1 MNDIETQIATIVQ
14 VMLESKRPVTSS
26 TIEETLKQVISMSQY
41 TSQVSSGQISETEIV
56 RYLEAQ
62 NNVWIGNI
70 TTLDDWSTHKHWL
83 PNAKSDIVWRFWKRY
98 ETYLKAEQ
106 RWPSRILLKFDELTD
121 EVLSR
126 LENPAREGPWDRRG
140 MVVGQVQS
148 GKTSNYIGLI
158 CKAVDAGYRVIIIL
172 AGWNNNDLR
181 SQTQIRIDNG
191 FLGFD
196 TQMTRALKQDTTRI
210 GAGLFSGDTFLASLS
225 FTSSAENGDF
235 RSSTAGQTGNLGNDP
250 AVFVVKK
257 NTSILRN
264 LVNWLQVLPQAIRS
278 TDSDRKVIRELPL
291 LLIDDETDHASI
303 NIRTGAHVDPE
314 LEPSAI
320 NGRIRELL
328 GIFEKSAYV
337 GYTATP
343 FANIFINSESFRT
356 DRFGEDLFPRSFII
370 NLPAPSNYVGPVEVF
385 GLQDD
390 VADLEASEELPI
402 VRIVDDYGDVIPPR
416 HKRDWELPNE
426 LPESMRHAVRTFIL
440 SCAARHARG
449 HISAHKSMLIHVT
462 RWTNWQQRI
471 TELVQ
476 EYVTYL
482 IRQLEF
488 AESGKLSPLEGELR
502 ELWQQDFVDTTEETL
517 TKLGY
522 DEPLIR
528 RHVWDEIRTHLYPAA
543 SRIQVKELNG
553 VSADALEY
561 RDYTDGLTVIAIG
574 GDKLSR
580 GLTLEGLSV
589 SYYLRASKMYDTLM
603 QMGRWF
609 GYKPGYVD
617 LCRLYTSCELVEWYE
632 YITMA
637 SEELRQEFNFMAKAK
652 ATPEDYGLKVR
663 THPDGLKIT
672 GANRLRSGTEMQVTF
687 AGSVCQTYAFHK
699 DKQIISENFNATESF
714 LQELGDESETKGLHY
729 IWKEIPGD
737 RIILSF
743 LKNYTSHPS
752 CRKADT
758 GLLAK
763 YIRNQME
770 KDELTSWT
778 VALLSKSGSGPP
790 VSIAGKNI
798 RPWKRS
804 DTTSNKPG
812 LYTVS
817 KSNILSPSDEYLDFS
832 EEEVKRLQQLTKEA
846 FDNGTIRTRDNK
858 PPTRPSGIIIR
869 TERPAERGLLLL
881 YPLYHTVLKSD
892 ETFADNPVIGFV
904 ISFPASSNASSVSYR
919 VNNIFWNQ
927 EFGDDSD

>member
-14 VMLESKRPVTSS
+14 VMLESKRPVTSP
-26 TIEETLKQVISMSQY
+26 TIKDTLKQVISMPQY

-70 TTLDDWSTHKHWL
+70 TTLDDWSTHRPWL
-83 PNAKSDIVWRFWKRY
+83 PNAKSDIKWRFWKRY
-98 ETYLKAEQ
+98 ETYLKTDQ
-106 RWPSRILLKFDELTD
+106 RWPSKILLKFAELTD

-126 LENPAREGPWDRRG
+126 LENPAWDRRG

-235 RSSTAGQTGNLGNDP
+235 KSSTAGQTGNLGNDP

-257 NTSILRN
+257 NTRMLEN

-291 LLIDDETDHASI
+291 LLIDDEADNASI
-303 NIRTGAHVDPE
+303 NIRTGAHVDSQ

-343 FANIFINSESFRT
+343 FANIFINPESFRT

-390 VADLEASEELPI
+390 LADLEVSEELPI
-402 VRIVDDYGDVIPPR
+402 VRIVDDYGDVIPPK
-416 HKRDWELPNE
+416 HKRDWELPIE
-426 LPESMRHAVRTFIL
+426 LPESMRQAVRAFIL

-488 AESGKLSPLEGELR
+488 AEPGKLSPLECELK
-502 ELWQQDFVDTTEETL
+502 ELWQHDFVDTTEETL
-517 TKLGY
+517 AMLGY
-522 DEPLIR
+522 DDPLVR
-528 RHVWDEIRTHLYPAA
+528 KHVWDEIRAHLYPAA
-543 SRIQVKELNG
+543 SRIQVKQLNG
-553 VSADALEY
+553 ISADALEY

-574 GDKLSR
+574 GDKLTR
-580 GLTLEGLSV
+580 GLTLEGLSI

-609 GYKPGYVD
+609 GYKSGYVD
-617 LCRLYTSCELVEWYE
+617 LCRLYTSSELKGWYE
-632 YITMA
+632 DITMA

-672 GANRLRSGTEMQVTF
+672 GANRLKTGTEMQVTF
-687 AGSVCQTYAFHK
+687 AGSVCETYAFHK
-699 DKQIISENFNATESF
+699 DKQIISKNFNKTESF
-714 LQELGDESETKGLHY
+714 LHELGNKSETKGSHY
-729 IWKEIPGD
+729 IWKEIPGN
-737 RIILSF
+737 RIISF
-743 LKNYTSHPS
+743 LENYTSHPS

-758 GLLAK
+758 GLLTK
-763 YIRNQME
+763 YIRKQME

-778 VALLSKSGSGPP
+778 VALLSKSGSGQQ
-790 VSIAGKNI
+790 VNIAGKRI
-798 RPWKRS
+798 SLWKRS
-804 DTTSNKPG
+804 DTSNKPG
-812 LYTVS
+812 IYTVI
-817 KSNILSPSDEYLDFS
+817 KSHILSPRNEYLDFS
-832 EEEVKRLQQLTKEA
+832 EEKVKRLRQLTKEA
-846 FDNGTIRTRDNK
+846 FDNGIIRTRNNK
-858 PPTRPSGIIIR
+858 PPTQPSGIIIR

-881 YPLYHTVLKSD
+881 YPLDHTILNNY

-904 ISFPASSNASSVSYR
+904 ISFPTSSNASSVSYL
-919 VNNIFWNQ
+919 VNNIFYNQ
-927 EFGDDSD
+927 EFGDVSD